1 MLTRTPAAGYI
12 AACHALATA
21 DQRDAATALRLP
33 VLVIA
38 GSQDGAS
45 PPALVRDT
53 AALIPGATFQEI
65 PGAGHLPCVETP
77 AEWAALVA
85 PFLKAH
91 AHA

>member
-1 MLTRTPAAGYI
+1 
-12 AACHALATA
+12 
-21 DQRDAATALRLP
+21 

-45 PPALVRDT
+45 PPALVRAT
-53 AALIPGATFQEI
+53 ADLIAGAACHEI

-77 AEWAALVA
+77 AAWAALVA

-91 AHA
+91 T